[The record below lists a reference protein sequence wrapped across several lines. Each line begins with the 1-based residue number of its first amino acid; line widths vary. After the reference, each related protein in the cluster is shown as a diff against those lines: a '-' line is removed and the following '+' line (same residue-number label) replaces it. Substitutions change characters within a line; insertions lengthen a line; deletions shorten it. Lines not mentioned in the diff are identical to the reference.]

1 MSGRKLKRVTT
12 FPRQVVGGA
21 GIDVEKQNGNFTIS
35 LDYAEFGLHSPYVPA
50 PSHRVVIFAQGTSGY
65 FTVPTS
71 VLSALGDSQWSNVKL
86 LMGFE
91 GVNGS
96 TGAPGFTDE
105 SLAAHG
111 TATVGGAT
119 QISTA
124 VAKFG
129 GSSASF
135 STVPAAGASFA
146 SSADWQF
153 GNSQFTMEGWINP
166 STSFGTGTIIALWNA
181 TGNQLSWL
189 LFAAI
194 GTDNKLH
201 WDTSTNGSTI
211 NADIIGATSLSTG
224 GVWYAW
230 AIDFDGSK
238 YRLYLN
244 GVMDGSF
251 STVRNL
257 FPSTA
262 TLTIGV
268 SNNSANNI
276 TAFMDEI
283 RITKGVARY
292 ASDGGYTVPTTAFP
306 RHS

>member
-1 MSGRKLKRVTT
+1 MSGVKLKRVTT
-12 FPRQVVGGA
+12 FPRQVIGGA
-21 GIDVEKQNGNFTIS
+21 GIDVKKQNGNFTIS

-50 PSHRVVIFAQGTSGY
+50 PSHRVVIFAQGTNGY

-71 VLSALGDSQWSNVKL
+71 VLSALGDPYWSNVKL

-111 TATVGGAT
+111 TATVSGAAV
-119 QISTA
+119 ISTA
-124 VAKFG
+124 VFKFG
-129 GSSASF
+129 NSAAGF
-135 STVPAAGASFA
+135 STVPVSTVSFPNN
-146 SSADWQF
+146 ADWQF
-153 GNSQFTMEGWINP
+153 GNSPFTIEGWINP
-166 STSFGTGTIIALWNA
+166 STSFGTGTILALWQTA
-181 TGNQLSWL
+181 GNQLSWL
-189 LFAAI
+189 LFVAT

-201 WDTSTNGSTI
+201 WDTSTNGSSV
-211 NADIIGATSLSTG
+211 NADIIGATSLSTST
-224 GVWYAW
+224 WYAW
-230 AIDFDGSK
+230 AVDFDGSK

-251 STVRNL
+251 STPRTL
-257 FPSTA
+257 FASTA
-262 TLTIGV
+262 ILTMGT
-268 SNNSANNI
+268 SSTAGGNAI
-276 TAFMDEI
+276 TCGMDEV

-292 ASDGGYTVPTTAFP
+292 ASDSGYTVPTAAFP